1 MSSSS
6 TKRTLIWVTFFAVA
20 MAYLEA
26 AVVVYLR
33 ELYYPGGFPF
43 PLPLKMIP
51 GKMVF
56 VEMGRE
62 VATIL
67 ILLTIGALAGRLS
80 ALQDRRSSRI
90 ETGEQRKFKNWFA
103 YFIYTF
109 GVWDIF
115 YYIWLKVILDWPK
128 SLLDWDILF
137 LILVPWLGPVLAPVL
152 VSLALILAAVAVLWF
167 EEGERPLQFSRG
179 SWLLE
184 ILAGLIV
191 LLSFVWNFG
200 VALRGEI
207 PANFP
212 WSIFLLGFILGIFTF
227 AREVARHLK

>member
-1 MSSSS
+1 M
-6 TKRTLIWVTFFAVA
+6 KRTLIWVTFFAVA
-20 MAYLEA
+20 MAYVEA

-33 ELYYPGGFPF
+33 ELYYPGGLSF
-43 PLPLKMIP
+43 PLGMMS
-51 GKMVF
+51 GKMVL
-56 VEMGRE
+56 VEVGRE
-62 VATIL
+62 AATIVM
-67 ILLTIGALAGRLS
+67 LLTLALIAGKKLK
-80 ALQDRRSSRI
+80 D
-90 ETGEQRKFKNWFA
+90 KVA
-103 YFIYTF
+103 YFLLLF
-109 GVWDIF
+109 GIWDIS

-137 LILVPWLGPVLAPVL
+137 LIPVPWLGPVLAPVL
-152 VSLALILAAVAVLWF
+152 VSLALILAAVTVLWF

-200 VALRGEI
+200 VILRSEI
-207 PANFP
+207 PTNFP
-212 WSIFLLGFILGIFTF
+212 WSIFLLGFILGISIL

>member
-6 TKRTLIWVTFFAVA
+6 MKRALIWVTFFAVA
-20 MAYLEA
+20 MAYVEA

-33 ELYYPGGFPF
+33 ELYYPGEFSFSLG
-43 PLPLKMIP
+43 MMS
-51 GKMVF
+51 GKMAL
-56 VEMGRE
+56 VEVGRE
-62 VATIL
+62 AATIVM
-67 ILLTIGALAGRLS
+67 LLTLALIAGKKLK
-80 ALQDRRSSRI
+80 D
-90 ETGEQRKFKNWFA
+90 KVA
-103 YFIYTF
+103 YFLLSF
-109 GVWDIF
+109 GVWDIC

-137 LILVPWLGPVLAPVL
+137 LIPVPWLGPVLAPVL
-152 VSLALILAAVAVLWF
+152 VSLALILAAVTVLWF

-200 VALRGEI
+200 VILRSEI
-207 PANFP
+207 PTNFP
-212 WSIFLLGFILGIFTF
+212 WSIFLLGFILGISIL